1 MSKFDYS
8 KSVAKHEL
16 GHWFLA
22 KEFGF
27 NEDYIKIK
35 VITYHGPLRFYHEAY
50 AKSFPKG
57 DLPNIDSV
65 YKFLTNRISCL
76 QAGVISEF
84 YNAENGEVDIGSV
97 EKAFKITAQND
108 IKQIEELLTI
118 ARGIKFS
125 GIITEEDELVQ
136 KQIIIDECWDVALTI
151 IKQNFKLIDLI
162 SDQMAERI
170 VCEDSQTAKFT
181 KQDLISFMQQN

>member
-1 MSKFDYS
+1 MSKFSYS

-27 NEDYIKIK
+27 NADYIKIK
-35 VITYHGPLRFYHEAY
+35 VQALYAPPRYFHEAY
-50 AKSFPKG
+50 AKSYPKA
-57 DLPNIDSV
+57 DLPNIEAT

-76 QAGVISEF
+76 QAGVIAEF
-84 YNAENGEVDIGSV
+84 YNPTTDIVNIDSV
-97 EKAFKITAQND
+97 NKAFKITAQND

-125 GIITEEDELVQ
+125 GIITEEDELDQ

-151 IKQNFKLIDLI
+151 IKQNYKFIDLI
-162 SDQMAERI
+162 SDKMAEKI
-170 VCEDSQTAKFT
+170 VCEDDQNIKFT
-181 KQDLISFMQQN
+181 KLEIISLMNQI